1 MLWLSVTVSQNI
13 AAAATTTATI
23 ATITNEGTER
33 TDEDASQKQSQR
45 NVGKVKHKSPVK
57 W

>member
-1 MLWLSVTVSQNI
+1 MLLLSVTVSQNI
-13 AAAATTTATI
+13 AAAT